1 MTVRRTPA
9 ILALVALAAAL
20 ASGRQWRR
28 IDAMADAN
36 QRALAESLRAR
47 PHETNRPPADPSRR
61 VAEAVERNEPLFE
74 ATLRLAGA
82 RRTAGW
88 VCLASG
94 AAALALGAWALRRS
108 R

>member
-1 MTVRRTPA
+1 MTVRQTPA
-9 ILALVALAAAL
+9 ILAIAAIAAAV
-20 ASGRQWRR
+20 ASGWQYRR
-28 IDAMADAN
+28 IDAMIDAN
-36 QRALAESLRAR
+36 QRALAESLRAGPRHTDR
-47 PHETNRPPADPSRR
+47 PRADPSRR

-94 AAALALGAWALRRS
+94 AAAIALGAWALRRS